1 MNAEK
6 RQAGIVAAVARE
18 GRVHVTELATRY
30 GVTVET
36 IRRDLGTLD
45 RAGALRKVHGGAV
58 PAPVSASPETGVA
71 ERELAAAPAKAAIAA
86 AALEALEPAEGMS
99 ILLDAGTTTAALAR
113 LLPAGLDLRV
123 ITDSLLIASLLAPRE
138 SISVRVLGGQ
148 VRGMTQAAVGPE
160 ALDALAHLRVDVTVL
175 GANGIS
181 AEHGLSTP
189 DPDEAAVKR
198 AMARAG
204 RRVLAL
210 ADASKI
216 GQEHLVSFAD
226 TADVDL
232 LITNAPL
239 PEPLAS
245 QLSTTGTEVRIA

>member
-36 IRRDLGTLD
+36 IRRDLGALD

>member
-1 MNAEK
+1 MNAEQ

-18 GRVHVTELATRY
+18 GRVHVTELAARY

-36 IRRDLGTLD
+36 IRRDLGALD

-58 PAPVSASPETGVA
+58 PTPVSASPETGVA
-71 ERELAAAPAKAAIAA
+71 ERELTDAPAKAAIAA
-86 AALEALEPAEGMS
+86 AALEALEPDRGMS
-99 ILLDAGTTTAALAR
+99 LLIDAGTTTAALAR
-113 LLPAGLDLRV
+113 LLPTGLDLRV

-138 SISVRVLGGQ
+138 GISVRVLGGQ

-160 ALDALAHLRVDVTVL
+160 ALDALARLRVDATVL

-198 AMARAG
+198 AMAGAG
-204 RRVLAL
+204 RRALAL

-226 TADVDL
+226 TADIDL

-239 PEPLAS
+239 PDSLAS
-245 QLSTTGTEVRIA
+245 HLSATGTEVRIA